1 MGLRKN
7 KKQIDIDEVFMDVR
21 NIPGYHRENFEGML
35 ENPIGKNVFIAL
47 GVVFLLCAVT
57 FTSRVGFLEI
67 AKGAALRERATK
79 NYLRV
84 APLEPERGI
93 IYDRAGKPLTQNELE
108 TTPEGGEKW
117 VRRYPA
123 LGFLHALGF
132 LTRKDDAFFAKG
144 VSGLELAYDEIL
156 RGEPGKRI
164 EEVNAMGEV
173 IESGTSIKSQPGN
186 GILTS
191 LSSGLQIKLTE
202 SLLATA
208 RDRGFI
214 GGAGIVMDL
223 ATGEILA
230 IASVPEFNPNIL
242 SKGADK
248 SDVSKL
254 TNDPKKP
261 FFNRTVSGL
270 YPPGSIAKIAVAAG
284 ALAENL
290 IDPKKQILS
299 TGSIT
304 LPNPFNPE
312 LPDIFPDWKAHGWV
326 DMVKALSVSSNVY
339 FYAIGGG
346 YENQK
351 GLGVSGIER
360 YLKLFGFGEKTGIDL
375 VGEKE
380 GSLPDPTKKQGGRTW
395 SIGDTYHL
403 AIGQGDLQVTP
414 IQMAVYTAAIASKG
428 TIFYPHIVK
437 AVLDKNKK
445 IVERFSYTPQKTA
458 ILQEEI
464 FNILHEGMRE
474 AVQSGTASGL
484 SGLPMSIAAKTGTA
498 EIGETGRVNS
508 WSIGFLPYEQPR
520 IAFTILM
527 ENGARTNTIG
537 ATFVASEMIRWM
549 ADTKFLQTLD

>member
-7 KKQIDIDEVFMDVR
+7 KNHIDIDEVFMDVH

-35 ENPIGKNVFIAL
+35 ENPIGKNVFVAL
-47 GVVFLLCAVT
+47 GVAFFLCAII
-57 FTSRVGFLEI
+57 FTGRVGFLEI

-93 IYDRAGKPLTQNELE
+93 IYDRAGKPLTINELE
-108 TTPEGGEKW
+108 TTPEGAEKW
-117 VRRYPA
+117 VRRYPTN
-123 LGFLHALGF
+123 GFLHAIGF

-164 EEVNAMGEV
+164 EEVNAKGDV
-173 IESGTSIKSQPGN
+173 VESGTSIKSQSGN

-191 LSSGLQIKLTE
+191 LASDLQTKLTE
-202 SLLATA
+202 FLDATA
-208 RDRGFI
+208 KDRGFS

-223 ATGEILA
+223 ENGEILA
-230 IASVPEFNPNIL
+230 IASVPEFNPNVL
-242 SKGADK
+242 SKGAEK
-248 SDVSKL
+248 SVVDKL
-254 TNDPKKP
+254 TSDPKKP

-284 ALAENL
+284 ALDEKL

-299 TGSIT
+299 TGSIS

-326 DMVKALSVSSNVY
+326 DMIHALSVSSNVY

-346 YENQK
+346 YEDQK

-445 IVERFSYTPQKTA
+445 IVERFSYAPRKTE
-458 ILQEEI
+458 ILPENI
-464 FNILHEGMRE
+464 FDILHEGMRQ
-474 AVQSGTASGL
+474 AVRSGTAAGL
-484 SGLPMSIAAKTGTA
+484 SGLPISVAAKTGTA

-508 WSIGFLPYEQPR
+508 WSIGFLPADQPR

-527 ENGARTNTIG
+527 ENGARANTIG
-537 ATFVASEMIRWM
+537 GTFVASQLIQWI
-549 ADTKFLQTLD
+549 ADTQFLQTLE

>member
-1 MGLRKN
+1 MLIQFANRQQN
-7 KKQIDIDEVFMDVR
+7 LVIEVEAERGSILDR
-21 NIPGYHRENFEGML
+21 NGKEFATNLKVPSIYVVPRLIPD
-35 ENPIGKNVFIAL
+35 KD
-47 GVVFLLCAVT
+47 
-57 FTSRVGFLEI
+57 RVEI
-67 AKGAALRERATK
+67 AKELSQILNLDEAFIKDRINRDKSFVWLKRRTSIKEADEIQKLKKG
-79 NYLRV
+79 YL
-84 APLEPERGI
+84 GI
-93 IYDRAGKPLTQNELE
+93 TYGPKRFYPH
-108 TTPEGGEKW
+108 GEMLSN
-117 VRRYPA
+117 V
-123 LGFLHALGF
+123 LGFSNID
-132 LTRKDDAFFAKG
+132 TVG
-144 VSGLELAYDEIL
+144 VEGLELLYNQKL
-156 RGEPGKRI
+156 SGRNGFRYTKRDALGREMI
-164 EEVNAMGEV
+164 AFEEKTIPAVNGARL
-173 IESGTSIKSQPGN
+173 
-186 GILTS
+186 ILTID
-191 LSSGLQIKLTE
+191 QHIQYLTE
-202 SLLATA
+202 QALDEAYLKNHAESAIA
-208 RDRGFI
+208 V
-214 GGAGIVMDL
+214 VMNPK
-223 ATGEILA
+223 TGEILA

-242 SKGADK
+242 SKSADK

-284 ALAENL
+284 ALNENL

-339 FYAIGGG
+339 FYTIGGG
-346 YENQK
+346 YEDQK

-445 IVERFSYTPQKTA
+445 IVERFSYAPQKTA
-458 ILQEEI
+458 ILREDI

-474 AVQSGTASGL
+474 AVHSGTASGL
-484 SGLPMSIAAKTGTA
+484 SGLPISIAAKTGTA
-498 EIGETGRVNS
+498 EIGDTGRVNS
-508 WSIGFLPYEQPR
+508 WSIGFLPYDNPK

-549 ADTKFLQTLD
+549 ADTQFLQTLDE